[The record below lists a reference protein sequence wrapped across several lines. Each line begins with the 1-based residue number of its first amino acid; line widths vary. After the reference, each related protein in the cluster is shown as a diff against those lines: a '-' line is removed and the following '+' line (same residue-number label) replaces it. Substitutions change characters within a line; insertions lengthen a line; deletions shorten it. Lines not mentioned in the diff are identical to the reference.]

1 MLVYSVRGE
10 NPRQVQDDGKGVFR
24 RSAAQAAASARPW
37 RRKSARTGPAV
48 WGECSV
54 CLEDFQ
60 PTSAQRS
67 DGRVEQR
74 HGPRSRIGP
83 EVQARLRDLLR
94 HQPDLTLAELQER
107 LEESAGVAVSVQHL
121 WRVLQKMGLRL
132 KKSHSTHRSK
142 TQSKSKPA
150 ARAGGKR

>member
-60 PTSAQRS
+60 PTSAQRP
-67 DGRVEQR
+67 DGT
-74 HGPRSRIGP
+74 GGAA
-83 EVQARLRDLLR
+83 ARAA
-94 HQPDLTLAELQER
+94 QPDLTLAELQER

-132 KKSHSTHRSK
+132 KKSHSTHKSK